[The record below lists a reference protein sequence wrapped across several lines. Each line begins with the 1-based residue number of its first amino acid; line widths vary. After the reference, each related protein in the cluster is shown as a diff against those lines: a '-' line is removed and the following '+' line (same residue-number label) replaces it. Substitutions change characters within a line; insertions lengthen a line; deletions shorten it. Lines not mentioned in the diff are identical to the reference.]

1 MIGTVI
7 QADLEEIIQSKNW
20 DELRAAL
27 SEFEPP
33 DIAEIIIDLP
43 PEDEGV
49 IFRVLPRDRAAQ
61 VFSYLPLEHQEG
73 LLRSLSNE
81 QMRGILDQMT
91 PDDRTRLLEELPA
104 EVTRKLIESLSPEE
118 LKAARELLGYP
129 PETAGRYMTP
139 EYVALDRDLT
149 AEQALQQIRHTGRG
163 KETLNVLYV
172 LDKDGTLMH
181 DLRLGT
187 LVMADPQ
194 AKVGD
199 IKDRNLVSIPAA
211 AKRGEIL
218 EVFEKYDRAAMP
230 VTDAQGHM
238 LGIITADDVLDVAE
252 QEATEDMQ
260 KMGGSEAL
268 DAPYLTVGFWD
279 MVRKRGGWLAVL
291 FLGEML
297 TATAMG
303 YFESEIEKAAVVALF
318 VPLIIS
324 SGGNSGS
331 QGTSLIIRSLALKE
345 IQLRDW
351 WRVFLRELRTGLALG
366 LFLGVIGFC
375 RIGTWQYLS
384 TVPAVG
390 AFFQSH
396 GESLPKDAAPGT
408 IMFSQDKPPLTEP
421 LTLPAGTILSKG
433 TVVPPN
439 ANLPASLA
447 EPPHESTAYG
457 RHWLLVGLTVLC
469 ALIGVVTWGS
479 LAGSMLPFIL
489 RRLGFDPA
497 TSSAPFVAT
506 LVDVTGLIIYFTVAM
521 LILRGTLL

>member
-43 PEDEGV
+43 SEDEGV
-49 IFRVLPRDRAAQ
+49 IFRVLPRDRAAA
-61 VFSYLPLEHQEG
+61 VFSYLPLEHQES

-104 EVTRKLIESLSPEE
+104 EVTRKLLESLSPEE

-149 AEQALQQIRHTGRG
+149 TEQAIQQIRRTGRG

-194 AKVGD
+194 AKVGE
-199 IKDRNLVSIPAA
+199 IKDRNLVSIPASA
-211 AKRGEIL
+211 GRADVI

-252 QEATEDMQ
+252 QEATEDIQ

-268 DAPYLTVGFWD
+268 DAPYFAVGFMD
-279 MVRKRGGWLAVL
+279 MVRKRGGWLAIL
-291 FLGEML
+291 FVGEML

-303 YFESEIEKAAVVALF
+303 YFQGEISKAVVLALF

-331 QGTSLIIRSLALKE
+331 QATSLIIRAMALRE
-345 IQLRDW
+345 VGLRDW
-351 WRVFLRELRTGLALG
+351 WRVFARELPTGLALG
-366 LFLGVIGFC
+366 GILGAIGVI
-375 RIGTWQYLS
+375 R
-384 TVPAVG
+384 
-390 AFFQSH
+390 
-396 GESLPKDAAPGT
+396 
-408 IMFSQDKPPLTEP
+408 
-421 LTLPAGTILSKG
+421 ILSWEVLG
-433 TVVPPN
+433 WANYGAHAPLIAVTVGC
-439 ANLPASLA
+439 S
-447 EPPHESTAYG
+447 
-457 RHWLLVGLTVLC
+457 
-469 ALIGVVTWGS
+469 LIGVVLFGT
-479 LAGSMLPFIL
+479 LAGSLLPFAL
-489 RRLGFDPA
+489 RRVGFDPA
-497 TSSAPFVAT
+497 SASAPFVAT
-506 LVDVTGLIIYFTVAM
+506 LVDVSGLVIYFTVASI
-521 LILRGTLL
+521 ILHGTLL